1 MTEEWRRHPVQKD
14 KILKVQMVEAPDAI
28 VLMFSNIAVTSIDG
42 RKLQEMLDPLI
53 EQIRRTEES
62 NYKLFLDRFGLAD
75 DENTRR
81 GYRALGVTYI
91 WDVEL
96 SVRLHNALETLRREP
111 DLLSHCLH
119 TTKTELTSLK
129 GVGDGSLT
137 ELERHVSNVSGLE
150 LRWK

>member
-1 MTEEWRRHPVQKD
+1 MNEEEWRRLQKD
-14 KILKVQMVEAPDAI
+14 KIIQVQMVDTPDAV
-28 VLMFSNIAVTSIDG
+28 VLVFSNIARTSING
-42 RKLQEMLDPLI
+42 RRLQEMLDPLI
-53 EQIRRTEES
+53 EQIRQTEEA
-62 NYKLFLDRFGLAD
+62 NYKLFRERFGLAD

-96 SVRLHNALETLRREP
+96 SVRLHNALETLRRET

-129 GVGDGSLT
+129 GVGDGSLA